1 MFAAAIENP
10 VARGAAKAYEASL
23 SPEVT
28 ELHAECATRA
38 VLAHVEGW
46 TDDLAAECMGFA
58 AVDIDHAVRIPG
70 RLLDAESAV
79 VFHVMMTATE
89 PADFMAAR
97 DELTRRHL
105 KANAERIKRLERMFA
120 EGEL

>member
-10 VARGAAKAYEASL
+10 VARGAAKAYEAIL

-46 TDDLAAECMGFA
+46 TDDLAA
-58 AVDIDHAVRIPG
+58 
-70 RLLDAESAV
+70 
-79 VFHVMMTATE
+79 
-89 PADFMAAR
+89 R